1 MAYREVTRV
10 DIQEIIRRW
19 QAGEGYRRVASGT
32 GLSRNTVR
40 KYLSAGKAE
49 GIARDGAVPS
59 DDQLSRLAVMGQ
71 PGPRQAE
78 TPSGDLLAP
87 WGDQIY
93 RWLTGERLQLTR
105 NHELLLGRG
114 CQVSYQ
120 SLRRFVQKRNWRR
133 RSKTTVRM
141 EDTPPGEVVEVDFG
155 RLGLIHDRTRA
166 GAAPCGP

>member
-19 QAGEGYRRVASGT
+19 QAGEGYRRIASGT

-40 KYLSAGKAE
+40 KYLSGAKAE
-49 GIARDGAVPS
+49 GIAPDGAVPS
-59 DDQLSRLAVMGQ
+59 DDQLSRLAVIGQ

-78 TPSGDLLAP
+78 TPSEDLLVP

-93 RWLTGERLQLTR
+93 QWLTGERLQLTR
-105 NHELLLGRG
+105 IHELLLGRG

-155 RLGLIHDRTRA
+155 RLNQSQGEMRISM
-166 GAAPCGP
+166 G